1 MSQGKFGGGEGTL
14 NNPYLIE
21 DVEDLNAIRFYPTK
35 NFKLTQDINLGV
47 YPYNTNKG
55 WLPINDFC
63 GTLDGDGHSIL
74 NMYIN
79 RPNQDAVG
87 FIGSTA
93 MTVNVVFQIK
103 NLFIKNCNII
113 GHNSVAPICGHL
125 NATQSQTE
133 PYVENCKIT
142 GKVLGNEALSA
153 VFGGIKCATAVTS
166 ANIINNSYLKVD
178 MSLSAQG
185 TNYGMFVAYDAVNN
199 ANYTISNVIS
209 LCTFDNSVNGIPT
222 VLAPNFCSLYT
233 GMKYTNVY
241 FNTDLWK
248 YGVTTANGAKG
259 LNSEEITNRLNL
271 GTLYQEA
278 NDNDELLWDFKTGER
293 EPQLKLFFYKKYLI
307 KCDKGYYVYSNTN
320 GWTKVLD
327 KIKTNSKV
335 FEMAME
341 GIDHIPFSAWE
352 EFKNKVSVKAK
363 IIVLIP
369 DTNGT
374 IQIQN
379 ALILDKDLTIKDNLV
394 RKYDGLETK
403 VFRRKISFQD
413 KISGDTIVKIA
424 KQN

>member
-35 NFKLTQDINLGV
+35 NFKLTQNINLGV

-87 FIGSTA
+87 FIGSTT

-103 NLFIKNCNII
+103 NLFIKNCDIV
-113 GHNSVAPICGHL
+113 GHNSVAPICGYL
-125 NATQSQTE
+125 VATQPQAE
-133 PYVENCKIT
+133 PYIENCKIT
-142 GKVLGNEALSA
+142 GKVSGNEALSA
-153 VFGGIKCATAVTS
+153 VFGGIGYDKAVTG

-178 MSLSAQG
+178 ISLLAQG
-185 TNYGMFVAYDAVNN
+185 SSYGMFVAFDAVNN
-199 ANYTISNVIS
+199 ANYTIKNVIS

-222 VLAPNFCSLYT
+222 VLAPNFC
-233 GMKYTNVY
+233 GKYTNMKYENVF

-248 YGVTTANGAKG
+248 YGVATANGAKG

-271 GTLYQEA
+271 GTLYQET
-278 NDNDELLWDFKTGER
+278 NDNYELLWDFKTGER

-327 KIKTNSKV
+327 EIKTNSKA

-341 GIDHIPFSAWE
+341 GIDHITFSAWE
-352 EFKNKVSVKAK
+352 DFKNTISVKAK
-363 IIVLIP
+363 IIVLVP

-374 IQIQN
+374 IKIQN
-379 ALILDKDLTIKDNLV
+379 ALILDKDSTIKDNLV

-413 KISGDTIVKIA
+413 EISGDTIVKIA